1 MQISGVPGLKLG
13 NRRLFKTTRYLK
25 VGTVIVVYIVVQH
38 LYIPVTLRTAEGSL
52 NVVPDRLLLKK
63 CFPVGFDLSLPS
75 CIKLVFFL
83 ILRAWQCSTP

>member
-1 MQISGVPGLKLG
+1 M
-13 NRRLFKTTRYLK
+13 
-25 VGTVIVVYIVVQH
+25 IVVNIVVQH

-75 CIKLVFFL
+75 CIKLVFF
-83 ILRAWQCSTP
+83 